1 MFQPHH
7 PYEKRIH
14 IIYKLIFIIVK
25 VINRCKM
32 INEYTYWKILMS
44 YRTTSVIFCCYYYD
58 ARLPIFAVS
67 FSLISSSNAEF
78 KLHIP
83 NFAFFAAFCDSSN

>member
-14 IIYKLIFIIVK
+14 IIYKLIFMTVK
-25 VINRCKM
+25 VINRCNM

-44 YRTTSVIFCCYYYD
+44 YRTASVIFSVTTYD

-83 NFAFFAAFCDSSN
+83 NFAFFAAFCDFSN

>member
-14 IIYKLIFIIVK
+14 IIYKLIFMTVK

-44 YRTTSVIFCCYYYD
+44 YRTTSVIFFLLLLMTPDFQYLLCHF
-58 ARLPIFAVS
+58 R
-67 FSLISSSNAEF
+67 
-78 KLHIP
+78 
-83 NFAFFAAFCDSSN
+83 